1 MLRCAVLCCAMMRH
15 VGPCCAGRM
24 GAPEEVAGLVRYLAL
39 DPSAAYITG
48 QCISINGGMV
58 M

>member
-1 MLRCAVLCCAMMRH
+1 MAMLLPLPAARY
-15 VGPCCAGRM
+15 GQ
-24 GAPEEVAGLVRYLAL
+24 PEEVAGLVRYLAL

-48 QCISINGGMV
+48 QCFNIDGGMV